1 MNKQRQKN
9 KGGHCSAN
17 APIVFKR
24 WTRTHYGMFS
34 SIRKVVK
41 IGVLGTAMS
50 IITSTTMGYAQS
62 SDTLTRQKVLELETA
77 EVLEFKQSP
86 TNATT
91 LPIVIFNTT
100 TEQHAPLSTIED
112 ALKLSPSVDLRE
124 RGTKGVQA
132 DISIRGGSF
141 DQTMILLNGI
151 DFSDSRTGH
160 QSHSLPIDLQ
170 ITNNIELI
178 TDVPLVGALTGA
190 LNFSTSPFKNNSL
203 KANIEMGSY
212 GYGYV
217 NWAGSYTKNNL
228 SALAAVSYRRSDG
241 YIDNTDFQTLNA
253 YSRLMYE
260 TTKAGFFDFQIG
272 YQNKAFGANSFYST
286 AYPNQFEA
294 TRTALT
300 SITWKKNINKFSIGS
315 SVGYR
320 RNNDHYELFRDNINA
335 PSWYTGHNNHFTDNI
350 IVSLKGDYNWKFG
363 KSSIGVDYTASYLE
377 SNVLGKRTR
386 NVVNAWGRQ
395 TAHIH
400 KLSLLGAFTISTSYY
415 GISPLW
421 SIAGGYTPTKNWN
434 IVLNINRSMRLPTFT
449 DLYYTTAT
457 HIANH
462 NLKPET
468 AITYQATVEYKYKGF
483 FISITPYFRQGQNL
497 IDWVKLPDAEKWE
510 SQQLTELNTL
520 GLEVLIG
527 YRSKGVLQN
536 ISLGYGYINTNKNS
550 HGYISQY
557 PLDYVKNKLVSSFTL
572 KIVHNL
578 YLSTIGTMYDRNGSY
593 QIANNKQAKYTPY
606 FIIDSRLSWEP
617 KSVKLY
623 VELNNILNQTYYD
636 IGGIIQPG
644 LWITAGIEIQIS
656 K

>member
-1 MNKQRQKN
+1 MNKKRQKN
-9 KGGHCSAN
+9 KRGQCGGN

-34 SIRKVVK
+34 SIGKVVK

-50 IITSTTMGYAQS
+50 IITSTTAGYAQS

-77 EVLEFKQSP
+77 EVLEFKLSP

-91 LPIVIFNTT
+91 LPISIFNTK
-100 TEQHAPLSTIED
+100 TEQHAPLLTIEN

-160 QSHSLPIDLQ
+160 QSHSLPIDIQ
-170 ITNNIELI
+170 ITNSIELI

-190 LNFSTSPFKNNSL
+190 LNFSTSPFDTNSI
-203 KANIEMGSY
+203 KANFELGSY
-212 GYGYV
+212 GYGYA
-217 NWAGSYTKNNL
+217 NLAGSYTKNNL

-241 YIDNTDFQTLNA
+241 YIDNTDFKTLNA

-260 TTKAGFFDFQIG
+260 TKKAGFFDFQIG

-294 TRTALT
+294 TQTALT
-300 SITWKKNINKFSIGS
+300 SVSWRKDIGDFSIGS
-315 SVGYR
+315 SIGYR
-320 RNNDHYELFRDNINA
+320 RNSDHFELFRDNIDA
-335 PSWYTGHNNHFTDNI
+335 PSWYKEHNNHFTDNMI
-350 IVSLKGDYNWKFG
+350 ASLNGDYNWKFG
-363 KSSIGVDYTASYLE
+363 KSSIGVDYTVSYIE

-386 NVVNAWGRQ
+386 NVVNAWIRQ
-395 TAHIH
+395 TAQIG
-400 KLSLLGAFTISTSYY
+400 KFNLLGAFTMSASYY
-415 GISPLW
+415 GICPLW
-421 SIAGGYTPTKNWN
+421 SIAGGYAPTKNWN
-434 IVLNINRSMRLPTFT
+434 IVLNVNRSMRLPTFT

-457 HIANH
+457 HIANYD
-462 NLKPET
+462 LKPET

-483 FISITPYFRQGQNL
+483 FGSITPYFRQGQNL
-497 IDWVKLPDAEKWE
+497 IDWIKLPDAEKWE
-510 SQQLTELNTL
+510 SQQITELNTL
-520 GLEVLIG
+520 GLEVLVG
-527 YRSKGVLQN
+527 YRSRGVLQN
-536 ISLGYGYINTNKNS
+536 ISLGYGYINANKNS

-557 PLDYVKNKLVSSFTL
+557 ALDYIKNKLVSSLTL
-572 KIVHNL
+572 KIVRNL
-578 YLSTIGTMYDRNGSY
+578 YFSAIGTMYDRNGSY
-593 QIANNKQAKYTPY
+593 QIANNEQAKYTPY
-606 FIIDSRLSWEP
+606 FILDSRLSWEP
-617 KSVKLY
+617 RNVKLY
-623 VELNNILNQTYYD
+623 LELNNILNQKYYE

-644 LWITAGIEIQIS
+644 LWITAGVEIKIS